1 MKASFFS
8 SVFYMGHAANGWP
21 TAKTHY
27 TDDDAKHSMA
37 VALEHYRIAEET
49 GFDWLSLAEHH
60 FGPVGL
66 TPNPMVFAGLL
77 TQVAKRAKIAL
88 LGATIPILNPVRV
101 AEEFAMLD
109 VLTEGRVVA
118 GMLRGTP
125 NEYVTYNVNPAES
138 RGRFEEALELI
149 RYAWTQTEPFAWQGR
164 YFQYRAIS
172 IWPRPIQNPHP
183 PIYMSGSSPESGV
196 FAAEARVSLG
206 LAVTTVPRATK
217 AAELYR
223 ETARKNGWE
232 PSADNI
238 LYRMSF
244 HVAETDEQAIADYED
259 SKNYPQRLSPIALN
273 QGLERTVA
281 STGYYGAELDK
292 NSARNIRA
300 AGLQDRV
307 DAGQVVIGSPETVVK
322 QLKAIKDTLNP
333 GVLDLNSAFQI
344 GERTS
349 ASIRLF
355 GEKVLPHIHA
365 F

>member
-8 SVFYMGHAANGWP
+8 SVFYMGQAASGWP
-21 TAKTHY
+21 TPKTHY
-27 TDDDAKHSMA
+27 SNAEAQHSMQT
-37 VALEHYRIAEET
+37 ALEHYRVAEEV

-138 RGRFEEALELI
+138 RGRFEEAMELI

-172 IWPRPIQNPHP
+172 IWPRPVQLPHP

-196 FAAEARVSLG
+196 FAAGARVSLG

-232 PSADNI
+232 PTVDNI

-244 HVAETDEQAIADYED
+244 HVAETDEQAIADYET
-259 SKNYPQRLSPIALN
+259 SKTLPQRLSPIALN
-273 QGLERTVA
+273 QGLERVVA
-281 STGYYGAELDK
+281 TTGYYGSEVDK
-292 NSARNIRA
+292 NSARNLRV
-300 AGLQDRV
+300 AGLEDRV
-307 DAGQVVIGSPETVVK
+307 REGQVAIGSPDSVVA

-333 GVLDLNSAFQI
+333 GILDLNSAFQI
-344 GERTS
+344 GERTTQ
-349 ASIRLF
+349 SIRLF
-355 GEKVLPHIHA
+355 GEKVLPRLREL
-365 F
+365 